1 MDLRFTEEQEMLR
14 TSAKDFLSVECP
26 KAKIREFEE
35 DAVGFSPELWKKMA
49 ELGWMG
55 LIIPEKYEG
64 MGLSLQD
71 GLALV
76 EEMGRSIV
84 PGPFLSSLVATF
96 AVIEAGSEEQ
106 KKEYLPK
113 ISSGALK
120 LALAYLETNG
130 KYDASGVTLK
140 AAAAGN
146 DFVLNGTK
154 MFVEMANVADY
165 LICPARTKEG
175 GKPED
180 GITLF
185 IVDAKSQ
192 GITVEV
198 IPTMGMEKL
207 CEVTFKNVHVS
218 KQNILG
224 AMDKGWEPMK
234 TTLRKA
240 ALVKA
245 FESVGGMQAC
255 VDMTVAY
262 LKDRVQYERP
272 IGAFQALQHIAADIW
287 IAMQTS
293 RYLAYEAG
301 WLESNNMPSDKEVAM
316 AKAYTNEAYKVVSK
330 WSIRLHGGI
339 GTSREHDISL
349 YYRRAKAADIAY
361 GGTDF
366 QNEIVAEQIGLL
378 V

>member
-224 AMDKGWEPMK
+224 ATDKGWEPMK

>member
-1 MDLRFTEEQEMLR
+1 
-14 TSAKDFLSVECP
+14 
-26 KAKIREFEE
+26 
-35 DAVGFSPELWKKMA
+35 
-49 ELGWMG
+49 
-55 LIIPEKYEG
+55 
-64 MGLSLQD
+64 
-71 GLALV
+71 
-76 EEMGRSIV
+76 
-84 PGPFLSSLVATF
+84 
-96 AVIEAGSEEQ
+96 VIEAGSEEQ

>member
-14 TSAKDFLSVECP
+14 TSAKDFLAVECP
-26 KAKIREFEE
+26 KAKVRELEE
-35 DAVGFSPELWKKMA
+35 DKVGFSPELWKKMS

-55 LIIPEKYEG
+55 LIVPEQYEG

-76 EEMGRSIV
+76 EEMGRSIA
-84 PGPFLSSLVATF
+84 PGPFMSTLVATF
-96 AVIEAGSEEQ
+96 AIIEGGGEEQ
-106 KKEYLPK
+106 KREFLPR
-113 ISSGALK
+113 ISRGELK
-120 LALAYLETNG
+120 LSLAYLEANG

-140 AAAAGN
+140 ATPAGN
-146 DFVLNGTK
+146 DFILNGTK

-165 LICPARTKEG
+165 IVCPARTKDG

-185 IVDAKSQ
+185 MVNAKSP
-192 GITVEV
+192 GITVEI

-207 CEVTFKNVHVS
+207 CEVSFKNVHIP
-218 KQNILG
+218 KQNIIG
-224 AMDKGWEPMK
+224 EPGKGWQSMK
-234 TTLRKA
+234 VTLRKA

-245 FESVGGMQAC
+245 VESVGGMQAC

-262 LKDRVQYERP
+262 MKDRVQYERP
-272 IGAFQALQHIAADIW
+272 IGAFQALQHIIADAW
-287 IAMQTS
+287 IAMQTA
-293 RYLAYEAG
+293 RYLVYEAG
-301 WLESNNMPSDKEVAM
+301 WLESSNMPSDKEIAM

-330 WSIRLHGGI
+330 WGIRLHGGI

-361 GGTDF
+361 GGTDV
-366 QNEIVAEQIGLL
+366 QNEIVAEKIGLL
-378 V
+378 T